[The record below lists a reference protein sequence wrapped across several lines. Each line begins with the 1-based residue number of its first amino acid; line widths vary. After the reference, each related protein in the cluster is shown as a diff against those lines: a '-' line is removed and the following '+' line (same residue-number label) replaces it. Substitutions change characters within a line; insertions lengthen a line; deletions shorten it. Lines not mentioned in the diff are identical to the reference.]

1 MSKLS
6 VNTIAHSNGTTGLT
20 VDSAGRVTIPQ
31 IPFLMCKNAS
41 GASINPS
48 GYLGVVPYDT
58 VLSSRGITLN
68 TSTFRFTVPIN
79 GIYNVAAAVRVEED
93 FNFLYWRV
101 VDYNGGNHLQ
111 AQTGKLVL
119 SNGLGD
125 NVTGGTNFTTACGS
139 QILSLQTGKEYQI
152 NANTN
157 PTATKAVYADQT
169 WLDVHL
175 IG

>member
-6 VNTIAHSNGTTGLT
+6 VNTIAHTGGTTGLT
-20 VDSAGRVTIPQ
+20 IDSAGRVTKPQ
-31 IPFLMCKNAS
+31 IPFLICKNTS
-41 GASINPS
+41 GANVYGS
-48 GYLGVVPYDT
+48 GYEGVVPYDT
-58 VLSSRGITLN
+58 VISSRGITLN

-79 GIYNVAAAVRVEED
+79 GIYNIAAAVRMEED

-101 VDYNGGNHLQ
+101 VDYNGGSHLQ
-111 AQTGKLVL
+111 VQSGKLVL

-125 NVTGGTNFTTACGS
+125 NVTGGTNLTTACGS

-152 NANTN
+152 NANTS